1 MGKEFGKMLY
11 NFHFYFLLNSY
22 LNGKEIII
30 NNNETIKKNL
40 ELIYNSYL
48 NNETN
53 EMIPFMKLQTIVA
66 KIILDLIPE
75 DSVLLHENLLFK
87 YEKNEVIKAI
97 KSVINGEKLKE
108 PPVKDIS
115 FFFTNYDYF
124 CFYSNSLLSKNKCI
138 KNLVS
143 YSPNDLK
150 IINKTDNFNIFEY
163 PQKKALN
170 YYTIIIIGSQEK
182 NLRFINGF
190 LNFLFDIHVED
201 NYRLRLSSFEKEKDY
216 FMNQQF
222 INSKKGNFAFICFN
236 LNNLRNISEEEMEND
251 LKVLND
257 YKQISLILFND
268 ISLSENEK
276 KSLMDI
282 LIKEDTKINNNIFFI
297 LPNEYFDLVEIIKAQ
312 IVFELYNDKNSSY
325 IESNSIK
332 NKEFEVQLFLLL
344 KFIEKKEDIR
354 NRYNYGLFMIE
365 SIFEEKTVDNPR
377 NFCSYNTTME
387 SYAKLYKIIIEKETK
402 DVDLS
407 LINQYLTFKK
417 EKKFE
422 LEKEITK
429 LYEKKKEM
437 EIEMENKKKPI
448 RNQISVNKEKIQNLN
463 TSINNLEKKLKD
475 EIKNI
480 NDDIY
485 YYQSFEEKIKKN
497 TYFLI
502 PIRKK
507 ENIEYLDTKTNV
519 CKTCRFNCHLNCNH
533 YFKGLCQCFDWT
545 FRCKVCPNKC
555 HSDYHTIASFKY
567 PIYEYLTIDN
577 ILKKYCQEEY
587 LSMSSESSDLKFS
600 FFIQKLNEKTR
611 LLENQFE
618 NTKKE
623 IEESIKKIENE
634 NEKMKMNTISLKGD
648 RSIIIELNKKIED
661 YNDYPKK
668 ILLKIKNING
678 ISNL

>member
-1 MGKEFGKMLY
+1 MGNEFDEMFS

-30 NNNETIKKNL
+30 NNNEAIKKNL
-40 ELIYNSYL
+40 ELIDNSYL
-48 NNETN
+48 NNEPY
-53 EMIPFMKLQTIVA
+53 EIIVKTIVA
-66 KIILDLIPE
+66 KTILDLIPE
-75 DSVLLHENLLFK
+75 DSVLLHENLVK

-97 KSVINGEKLKE
+97 KSLKNSEKSEELDKGLL
-108 PPVKDIS
+108 
-115 FFFTNYDYF
+115 FFFTKYDYF

-138 KNLVS
+138 KKLVS

-150 IINKTDNFNIFEY
+150 IIKKTDNFNIFEY

-201 NYRLRLSSFEKEKDY
+201 NYRLILSSFEKEKDY

-236 LNNLRNISEEEMEND
+236 FDNLRNISEEEMEND
-251 LKVLND
+251 FKVLND

-297 LPNEYFDLVEIIKAQ
+297 LPNEYFNLVEIIKAQ
-312 IVFELYNDKNSSY
+312 IVEL
-325 IESNSIK
+325 NSIK
-332 NKEFEVQLFLLL
+332 NKEFEVQYNMLL

-365 SIFEEKTVDNPR
+365 SIFEKITVDNPR

-480 NDDIY
+480 KDDIY

-497 TYFLI
+497 TYLI
-502 PIRKK
+502 PIKK
-507 ENIEYLDTKTNV
+507 KSIYNI
-519 CKTCRFNCHLNCNH
+519 
-533 YFKGLCQCFDWT
+533 
-545 FRCKVCPNKC
+545 
-555 HSDYHTIASFKY
+555 
-567 PIYEYLTIDN
+567 
-577 ILKKYCQEEY
+577 
-587 LSMSSESSDLKFS
+587 
-600 FFIQKLNEKTR
+600 
-611 LLENQFE
+611 
-618 NTKKE
+618 
-623 IEESIKKIENE
+623 
-634 NEKMKMNTISLKGD
+634 
-648 RSIIIELNKKIED
+648 
-661 YNDYPKK
+661 
-668 ILLKIKNING
+668 
-678 ISNL
+678 